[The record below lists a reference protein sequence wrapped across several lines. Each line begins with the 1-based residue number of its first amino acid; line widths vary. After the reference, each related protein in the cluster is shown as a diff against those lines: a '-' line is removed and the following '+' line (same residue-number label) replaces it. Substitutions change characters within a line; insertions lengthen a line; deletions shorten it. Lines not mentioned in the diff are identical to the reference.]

1 MPAAIPGTKFKF
13 IFDTDTYHP
22 LNSSPAG
29 ESQFQNPADGLY
41 YARSWENMA
50 VDKMVIYLKCHSVEM
65 SGALRSRGAQGKS
78 RNRTHRPRRFD
89 LSVRRQGEAV
99 VRPGLG
105 QKF

>member
-1 MPAAIPGTKFKF
+1 MLLMPAASPGTKFKF

-65 SGALRSRGAQGKS
+65 SGALRSRGAQGKITKPDS
-78 RNRTHRPRRFD
+78 SAAPLR
-89 LSVRRQGEAV
+89 SQRQEA
-99 VRPGLG
+99 R
-105 QKF
+105 